1 MKWISLT
8 DGNEG
13 SPSQKTV
20 SYQKL
25 EDNSSDS
32 VASVCGHISYKM
44 SGVWQVTK
52 TYNGEDYVFYDLQG
66 AGTFTEAGVPMLVRE
81 GVFVTVPQGKK
92 YSHIEVKNIETVVID
107 TEYEV
112 LPVPKDVLETEEAKY
127 IRNDAIYSGDGYY
140 PMGYAEFEGQQQVMG
155 VECAHIYV
163 YPMHYCPKERKVS
176 IVQQLEI
183 DVWFEDADSSQSPT
197 EKTPESPISIGRD
210 AFESL
215 FLGYSKIYG
224 VADGNKPRMIII
236 TTQELA
242 NSMRIYEGVKTFL
255 YDTELVIVDDIYHR
269 YEEKK
274 QDEAILAYLNE
285 EYAKSKISYV
295 ILGGDVDQ
303 IPTHKDSKGFACDS
317 YYCTD
322 GKTVVP
328 RFALSRFPARNKA
341 EMDSQTDI
349 AAYYD
354 RFYNDK
360 IRNSAVFTTYN
371 SSVYEQCKEEIVAKV
386 PSGNTF
392 KITKCY
398 DGKCSKNDLVAAING
413 GTGFINYRG
422 HGSNTCWSSSIGLSV
437 KDVPKLSVGTNTP
450 IVLSIACSNNDL
462 YRNEC
467 FGASWIRNEKA
478 VAFLGASAP
487 SFTAVNNY
495 FDKYLWEAICS
506 EKLTIIGDIYV
517 WATIKL
523 YQNNNSS
530 NSNKNIREY
539 LLLGDATADYTA
551 DDTTHKQYNEGE

>member
-1 MKWISLT
+1 
-8 DGNEG
+8 
-13 SPSQKTV
+13 
-20 SYQKL
+20 
-25 EDNSSDS
+25 
-32 VASVCGHISYKM
+32 M

-66 AGTFTEAGVPMLVRE
+66 AGTFAEVGVPMLVRE
-81 GVFVTVPQGKK
+81 GLFVTVPQGKK

-112 LPVPKDVLETEEAKY
+112 LPVPEDVLETEETKY

-140 PMGYAEFEGQQQVMG
+140 PMGYAEFEGQQPVMG

-163 YPMHYCPKERKVS
+163 YPIHYCPKERKVS

-197 EKTPESPISIGRD
+197 EKTPESPISRD
-210 AFESL
+210 GFESL
-215 FLGYSKIYG
+215 FLGYSQIYG
-224 VADGNKPRMIII
+224 VDDGNKPRMIII
-236 TTQELA
+236 TTQELT

-269 YEEKK
+269 YEGKN

-303 IPTHKDSKGFACDS
+303 IPTHKDSEGFACDS

-371 SSVYEQCKEEIVAKV
+371 SSDYEQCKEEIVAKV

-422 HGSNTCWSSSIGLSV
+422 HGSNTRWSSSIGLSV

-450 IVLSIACSNNDL
+450 IVLSIACSNNNL
-462 YRNEC
+462 YSNEC
-467 FGASWIRNEKA
+467 FGASWIRNGKA
-478 VAFLGASAP
+478 VAFLGASDP
-487 SFTAVNNY
+487 SFTTVNNY
-495 FDKYLWEAICS
+495 FDKYLWEAIYS
-506 EKLTIIGDIYV
+506 EKLTVIGDIYV

-523 YQNNNSS
+523 YQNNNSPYACV
-530 NSNKNIREY
+530 NIREY